1 MTSNPEVL
9 EERRSG
15 RRMAI
20 AMLIVGLL
28 IGGLFGVVLTYYYGP
43 SKTTSSSTSSIY
55 ALASSNPFSIG
66 AAGTLQYAWGTLTNN
81 TFEELY
87 PNIKVAQLYEG
98 SGSVATTEVAT
109 KQFSI
114 EAAADTTVIP
124 EDLFQNITDYEIAFG
139 QTQMVI
145 ILDTATASG
154 ASVYSLWQ
162 TAQTEPPLSSQW
174 NSTWQ
179 QIFTTI
185 ALDPNTVVGVSN
197 PFTDPSGFQ
206 GAGMLRL
213 AGLAFFGN
221 VSELYDA
228 VYMNPTKY
236 KMQDTETDLVTLV
249 QTGQVDFVISAY
261 ESNAIPQ
268 TSGVANLAYITLPD
282 FINLGTVSEINYYYQ
297 GNFNYTE
304 LGTTES
310 YVLNP
315 VTYCLTIP
323 KPSTNPNAAI
333 LYAETLFSP
342 AGATTLESY
351 GITPLMPA
359 LVYGND
365 NSVPSELLPFTT
377 PVNSTDS
384 SLFTGG

>member
-1 MTSNPEVL
+1 LTSNPDVVK
-9 EERRSG
+9 ERAHG
-15 RRMAI
+15 RRMSI
-20 AMLIVGLL
+20 VWLIIGLL
-28 IGGLFGVVLTYYYGP
+28 IGALFGSLLTYYYVP
-43 SKTTSSSTSSIY
+43 SKTSTSTSSIY
-55 ALASSNPFSIG
+55 ASASSTPFSIG
-66 AAGTLQYAWGTLTNN
+66 AAGTLTYAWGTLTNN
-81 TFEELY
+81 TFEKLY

-98 SGSVATTEVAT
+98 SGAVATTEVAT

-114 EAAADTTVIP
+114 EAAADTSVIP
-124 EDLFQNITDYEIAFG
+124 SNLFQNITDYEIAFG

-154 ASVYSLWQ
+154 ASVYSQWQ
-162 TAQTEPPLSSQW
+162 TAQTETPMSSQW

-185 ALDPNTVVGVSN
+185 ALDSNTVVGVSN

-213 AGLAFFGN
+213 AGLAFFGS
-221 VSELYDA
+221 VTKLYDA
-228 VYMNPTKY
+228 VYNNPSKY
-236 KMQDTETDLVTLV
+236 KMEDTETDLVTLV

-261 ESNAIPQ
+261 KSNAIPQ
-268 TSGVANLAYITLPD
+268 TKGVANLAYITLPD
-282 FINLGTVSEINYYYQ
+282 FINLGAVSEINYYYL
-297 GNFNYTE
+297 GNFSYTE
-304 LGTTES
+304 SGTTQS

-333 LYAETLFSP
+333 LYVETLFSP
-342 AGATTLESY
+342 AGAATLESY
-351 GITPLMPA
+351 GITPLNPG

-365 NSVPSELLPFTT
+365 NSVPSILLPFTT

-384 SLFTGG
+384 VLFTGG